1 VLFRSDSSNSV
12 YLAETDKQFLVVEG
26 AESDGYKAIDDL
38 TFTDKGGHF
47 GFVATDDGGS
57 KILVIDGIAAE
68 PRKDMRDLMLTS
80 DATHYSFVSG
90 NRDFPL
96 PVIDGIEQPFLLAD
110 DLIHYTFG
118 PEPEKH
124 FLFSPDGK
132 HSAFCALSGSAPN
145 SKSDESLKHSR
156 GFCLDGQFL
165 ACENCGL
172 GTYGRCEMR
181 PFFTPDNRHIVWLA
195 WDANS
200 RGVAGCFVFVDGQQ
214 ETHFDCPQVA
224 YRVEG
229 TEQNVGY
236 FFAHA
241 EDAAEIGAD
250 GVLTFFVPVEKAIKR
265 IRVTPPG
272 DTNLSRFAAIVQEQQ
287 MGAQGKAEQEST
299 RSN

>member
-1 VLFRSDSSNSV
+1 
-12 YLAETDKQFLVVEG
+12 
-26 AESDGYKAIDDL
+26 
-38 TFTDKGGHF
+38 
-47 GFVATDDGGS
+47 
-57 KILVIDGIAAE
+57 
-68 PRKDMRDLMLTS
+68 
-80 DATHYSFVSG
+80 
-90 NRDFPL
+90 
-96 PVIDGIEQPFLLAD
+96 
-110 DLIHYTFG
+110 
-118 PEPEKH
+118 
-124 FLFSPDGK
+124 
-132 HSAFCALSGSAPN
+132 
-145 SKSDESLKHSR
+145 
-156 GFCLDGQFL
+156 
-165 ACENCGL
+165 
-172 GTYGRCEMR
+172 MR